1 MDQPGLKK
9 MKTLKGFLR
18 EEFGTEDVSKVNPG
32 ELKEKIEGEKMNKR
46 SEYRKGFTNML
57 QGKRPKI
64 DKGSDEKFESNF
76 ASGLS
81 KDQRNEYFGF
91 QTLQYTVSE
100 ACGNVDI
107 KVLNKTGAKNTI
119 GIRTKD

>member
-18 EEFGTEDVSKVNPG
+18 EEFGTEDVLQVNPG

-57 QGKRPKI
+57 QGKLKLYIWGIFR
-64 DKGSDEKFESNF
+64 FNF
-76 ASGLS
+76 FFVTVFFL
-81 KDQRNEYFGF
+81 KLERYQENDPRLIKEVTRNLNP
-91 QTLQYTVSE
+91 TLHRV
-100 ACGNVDI
+100 
-107 KVLNKTGAKNTI
+107 
-119 GIRTKD
+119 